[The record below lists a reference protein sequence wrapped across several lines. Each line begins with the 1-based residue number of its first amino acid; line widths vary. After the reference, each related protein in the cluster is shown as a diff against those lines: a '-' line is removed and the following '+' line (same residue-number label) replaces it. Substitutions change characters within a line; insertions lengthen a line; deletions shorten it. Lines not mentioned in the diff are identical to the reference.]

1 MVAVAAEDLEAS
13 MVADLMVV
21 ASRVAETTV
30 AAPTEDATVAAL
42 AAPEDPL
49 AA

>member
-30 AAPTEDATVAAL
+30 AALTE
-42 AAPEDPL
+42 
-49 AA
+49 